1 MVLKDLS
8 PMNLKQLSVIFILS
22 QVKDTLKALDNFRNK
37 QQVYKLM
44 FFDM

>member
-8 PMNLKQLSVIFILS
+8 PMNLKQMSVIFILS
-22 QVKDTLKALDNFRNK
+22 QVKDTLKTLDNFRNK